1 MTETIETQT
10 LTAQVEP
17 KECLKE
23 KDEKND
29 PYAYL
34 GRDFSSENFKIEVKN
49 LPKYYGINEFRK
61 LVNEKLKLASNK
73 IKVVRRNSPFIFVCF
88 RNNEDRENAIKAI
101 TNFKWKGKLLTAIKA
116 KPAPDPLVKKRKD
129 IETNES
135 SKKFKHSDLPLGERL
150 KFSTVPL
157 WNLPYDKQLRN
168 KEQDIENILIKLGN
182 DLAHQNNE
190 LQEWLQQQ
198 KEQFH
203 GLPCELLNIRHA
215 ENINGY
221 RNKCEF
227 TVGLNEE
234 TKLPTVGFRIGSY
247 VNGVTGV
254 GPIDDLPHIPDS
266 MKIAVKLYEEFVR
279 SYELKVYNPEL
290 QTGHFRQL
298 TARSAKNHL
307 MLVFGIHPQD
317 LSSESIAQFKN
328 DVVKYFTEENGKEA
342 NVTSMYYQELT
353 KK

>member
-1 MTETIETQT
+1 MTETIETES
-10 LTAQVEP
+10 LTAEVQL
-17 KECLKE
+17 KQCLKE
-23 KDEKND
+23 KDEEND

-34 GRDFSSENFKIEVKN
+34 GRDFSSENFKIE
-49 LPKYYGINEFRK
+49 
-61 LVNEKLKLASNK
+61 
-73 IKVVRRNSPFIFVCF
+73 
-88 RNNEDRENAIKAI
+88 
-101 TNFKWKGKLLTAIKA
+101 KA

-129 IETNES
+129 IESNES
-135 SKKFKHSDLPLGERL
+135 SKKFKHSDLPLTERL

-157 WNLPYDKQLRN
+157 WNIPYDEQLRI
-168 KEQDIENILIKLGN
+168 KEQDIRHILIKLGN
-182 DLAHQNNE
+182 DLAHQNND

-203 GLPCELLNIRHA
+203 GLPCEFLNIRHA

-266 MKIAVKLYEEFVR
+266 MKVAVKLYEEFVQA
-279 SYELKVYNPEL
+279 YELKVYNPEL

-298 TARSAKNHL
+298 TARSAKDHL

-317 LSSESIAQFKN
+317 LSPESIAKFKT

-342 NVTSMYYQELT
+342 KVTSMYYQELT